1 MAAKAKNTLRVL
13 LEREKIEEYL
23 TNLKIKRSADDSLA
37 VDNAKA
43 QPKIPGIDSA
53 VQSLKTK
60 LKPDSGQLVKQK
72 ADTLQV
78 RKPPASF
85 SSPFTAAPERPHA
98 VALIMN
104 KVDPVYVTESK
115 NAFDRYNRE
124 NYYGKHF
131 DINQVSLSDSIKM
144 VVING
149 FENAASALHY
159 LDKAGKVA
167 GMEILPWL
175 PANKYTFIIID
186 DQNLSTLQ
194 SNKDIQAYRKFL
206 SVYYPDRFPPAK

>member
-1 MAAKAKNTLRVL
+1 
-13 LEREKIEEYL
+13 
-23 TNLKIKRSADDSLA
+23 
-37 VDNAKA
+37 
-43 QPKIPGIDSA
+43 
-53 VQSLKTK
+53 
-60 LKPDSGQLVKQK
+60 
-72 ADTLQV
+72 
-78 RKPPASF
+78 
-85 SSPFTAAPERPHA
+85 

-131 DINQVSLSDSIKM
+131 DISQVSLSDSIKI

-149 FENAASALHY
+149 FENAAAALQY

-167 GMEILPWL
+167 GREILPWL
-175 PANKYTFIIID
+175 PANKYTIIIIN

-206 SVYYPDRFPPAK
+206 SVYFPDQFPPAR